1 VIVAPLEE
9 LRAPQ
14 TLAEEEEAR
23 EREEEVL
30 GLSEGWDYRISAAPS
45 GGSVTEGKG
54 NEGAV
59 GVGVGAALGAGHR
72 VLPVDPCMKR
82 VRMRSYG
89 IF

>member
-30 GLSEGWDYRISAAPS
+30 RLSEGWD
-45 GGSVTEGKG
+45 
-54 NEGAV
+54 
-59 GVGVGAALGAGHR
+59 
-72 VLPVDPCMKR
+72 
-82 VRMRSYG
+82 
-89 IF
+89 